1 MSQGQKRDLRRGGFT
16 LIELMI
22 LVSIVVSIV
31 GIVAGLAIPNLQAV
45 LFRA

>member
-16 LIELMI
+16 LIELM
-22 LVSIVVSIV
+22 IVVSIV